1 MLRTLASAA
10 LILALTFAVASADV
24 VKGKITKIDG
34 DTISFTV
41 APAAKGE
48 KGEMKTYTA
57 AKDVKVYK
65 MDKKT
70 KVDVAGG
77 LTAPDFTD
85 LGKKGLA
92 ASLEVNGDNK
102 VTEITIGGKKK
113 KAE

>member
-10 LILALTFAVASADV
+10 LILALTFSVALADT

-34 DTISFTV
+34 DTISITV
-41 APAAKGE
+41 GASKTE

-113 KAE
+113 KTE